1 MESFTSTM
9 VIGAALAAFLFSI
22 NAKAQEMD
30 SDAIINQPSAALEAQ
45 AQNRIAEGLESLP
58 LSQAQIYT
66 GLQATRDYGRAYV
79 PTMSQ
84 TNF

>member
-9 VIGAALAAFLFSI
+9 VIGAALAAFLFSLSV
-22 NAKAQEMD
+22 NAQEMD
-30 SDAIINQPSAALEAQ
+30 DLPGEINQNAMERQLNQVNQNLAWQ
-45 AQNRIAEGLESLP
+45 AFN
-58 LSQAQIYT
+58 QAHAFNDIQIMNS
-66 GLQATRDYGRAYV
+66 YGRAYV